1 MLFLALLLSSLEKLG
16 GVVIPHLL
24 HLLDGLRLPVPSS
37 ETFPTFIICY
47 NYNNIHFYFLQAR
60 ICENNYVSNIF
71 PLFHQV
77 SKPEELPL
85 KFLSE
90 PCLTV
95 SHHTAP
101 SYLAVGVAPNFQ
113 CANIFEFSFAIL
125 SNHFVALFL
134 EFLFLYFLLTH
145 LIKHLF
151 MYLSILYI
159 AVL

>member
-1 MLFLALLLSSLEKLG
+1 MIIYIIYFKGDFLYFQVFL
-16 GVVIPHLL
+16 
-24 HLLDGLRLPVPSS
+24 
-37 ETFPTFIICY
+37 
-47 NYNNIHFYFLQAR
+47 HFYLSIYFFYILYFKNSCQMILILCSQFAFWMLA
-60 ICENNYVSNIF
+60 IF
-71 PLFHQV
+71 HYDHAKV
-77 SKPEELPL
+77 SKPEELPPKL
-85 KFLSE
+85 LSE

>member
-1 MLFLALLLSSLEKLG
+1 MVFKFHTLDYTLSYFANNTKIFLVSSSIHFLAISICILEFSFCPLKIYSS
-16 GVVIPHLL
+16 
-24 HLLDGLRLPVPSS
+24 
-37 ETFPTFIICY
+37 
-47 NYNNIHFYFLQAR
+47 NFLKYDLA
-60 ICENNYVSNIF
+60 E
-71 PLFHQV
+71 V

-85 KFLSE
+85 KLLSE

>member
-1 MLFLALLLSSLEKLG
+1 MGTGKSTVAKLLSSNGNRISLDDRKFLE
-16 GVVIPHLL
+16 VI
-24 HLLDGLRLPVPSS
+24 
-37 ETFPTFIICY
+37 Y
-47 NYNNIHFYFLQAR
+47 AR
-60 ICENNYVSNIF
+60 RK
-71 PLFHQV
+71 V

-85 KFLSE
+85 KLLSE

>member
-1 MLFLALLLSSLEKLG
+1 MSFFIFS
-16 GVVIPHLL
+16 
-24 HLLDGLRLPVPSS
+24 
-37 ETFPTFIICY
+37 IICSFVISKTSCLIY
-47 NYNNIHFYFLQAR
+47 LQSLILVIILHMRFYIFSNLFIRSIAR
-60 ICENNYVSNIF
+60 YE
-71 PLFHQV
+71 V

-85 KFLSE
+85 KLLSE

>member
-1 MLFLALLLSSLEKLG
+1 MTSPVGEFVLGAFALRRILLPTLHFSLLLVLKVYE
-16 GVVIPHLL
+16 
-24 HLLDGLRLPVPSS
+24 
-37 ETFPTFIICY
+37 
-47 NYNNIHFYFLQAR
+47 
-60 ICENNYVSNIF
+60 
-71 PLFHQV
+71 V

-85 KFLSE
+85 KLLSE